1 MFRLT
6 PAPHLSASRP
16 AAPARP
22 AATVPVPAASADARS
37 ERDAELTALLQSSA
51 AGDAVAF
58 ERAYD
63 LTVGY
68 AQALLRRMLAQADI
82 EDVLAEAYFQAWRD
96 AASFDARRGSPVTW
110 LLTIARSR
118 ALDLLRHRK
127 ASPEVAAGNEQA
139 AIEAA
144 VLDAP
149 GPVDLLASVQAN
161 TRLHHALN
169 QLSAQER
176 WVLGLAYYR
185 EMTHREVSDA
195 TGLPLGSVKSLI
207 LRAQAKLRAALAD
220 TP

>member
-1 MFRLT
+1 MLGLT
-6 PAPHLSASRP
+6 PAPHLSTSRP

-22 AATVPVPAASADARS
+22 AVLAPAAGTDARAD
-37 ERDAELTALLQSSA
+37 RDAELAGLLQRSA
-51 AGDAVAF
+51 AGDALAF
-58 ERAYD
+58 ERLYD

-68 AQALLRRMLAQADI
+68 AQALLRRMLAQGDI

-96 AASFDARRGSPVTW
+96 AASFDARRGSAVTW

-127 ASPEVAAGNEQA
+127 ASPEVAAGNEQS

-144 VLDAP
+144 VLEAP
-149 GPVDLLASVQAN
+149 GPVDLLASVQTN
-161 TRLHHALN
+161 TRLHRALS

-207 LRAQAKLRAALAD
+207 LRAQAKLRALLAE
-220 TP
+220 TT